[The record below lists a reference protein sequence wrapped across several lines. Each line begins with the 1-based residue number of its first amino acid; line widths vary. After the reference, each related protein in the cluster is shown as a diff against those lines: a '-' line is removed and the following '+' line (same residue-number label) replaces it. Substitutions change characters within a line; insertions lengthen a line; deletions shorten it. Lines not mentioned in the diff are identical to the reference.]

1 MTSGWICTEEE
12 RATSRENYSSRC
24 WVEIVAC
31 DAPAG
36 TSDNHWDYEDIT
48 RVVERMASHFFRSH
62 SSCSSL
68 LTGPGM
74 TCKSEKICGI
84 PIARNPKPQT
94 SKPTP
99 FTKIQ
104 QQHLINILG
113 I

>member
-12 RATSRENYSSRC
+12 RATGRENYSSRC

-74 TCKSEKICGI
+74 TCKSEMIVKYVEFQSPGN
-84 PIARNPKPQT
+84 RNPELQN
-94 SKPTP
+94 
-99 FTKIQ
+99 Q
-104 QQHLINILG
+104 QLLPKSSSSI
-113 I
+113 